1 MTEIGI
7 RQMLPDFKKINNPNF
22 IRNIQYEMVLAG
34 ARSLYNSIRQSLIQN
49 VPKATVAN
57 PKYKDTLVDAVLITK
72 TNLTNQDR
80 FVHAYG
86 VRDKNSG
93 TYRTRFFNQQTKD
106 RYQKTYKGKKLKKKR
121 FLGHVGGSLFFDKGV
136 MNGKSQAQDAMIKRG
151 EEFIQNYINKNMKF
165 L

>member
-34 ARSLYNSIRQSLIQN
+34 ARSLYESIRQSLISN
-49 VPKATVAN
+49 VPKATQRN
-57 PKYKDTLVDAVLITK
+57 PKYKDTLLDAVLISK

-86 VRDKNSG
+86 VRDKDSG
-93 TYRTRFFNQQTKD
+93 TYRTRFFNEQTKD

-121 FLGHVGGSLFFDKGV
+121 FLGHVGGSLFFNKGV
-136 MNGKSQAQDAMIKRG
+136 MNGKSQAQDMMIKKG
-151 EEFIQNYINKNMKF
+151 EEFIKNNIEKYTK
-165 L
+165 